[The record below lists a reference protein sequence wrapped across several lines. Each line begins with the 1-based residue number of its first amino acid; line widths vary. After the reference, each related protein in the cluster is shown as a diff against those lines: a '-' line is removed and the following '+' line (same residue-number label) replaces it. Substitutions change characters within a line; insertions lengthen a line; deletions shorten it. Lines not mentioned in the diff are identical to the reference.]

1 MSDTSITLDR
11 ALFCKAM
18 NILDRAA
25 DHRLSME
32 ILTAVKA
39 TVGPQLHLSVS
50 DLDVSL
56 HIDMPIIWRGRNA
69 SDRSFLIEDFRRV
82 RSALNAA
89 GGPEVAID
97 PGAGKADAKAA
108 LAIAAGAMAFTRHN
122 SFAVAEYPDCTTEPE
137 NIVAVARLSAD
148 HIAQIA
154 RVTAAISTEE
164 TRYYLNGVYI
174 HHVDG
179 WNWRAVAT
187 DGHRLMVAELAVPD
201 LDLPG
206 GGFILPRKAVR
217 LLVDWLGKSRGGV
230 TMDIGDGRFPR
241 VSLTGECLGLATAMH
256 SKTID
261 GKYPDY
267 SKVMALRAEWSIL
280 TTATALR
287 QAIQAVSSLF
297 SVTPSIALCVR
308 DGDILVEAADVPEMT
323 ARFTVEGKTAQING
337 TMPGDFRIGFNGRFL
352 MDCLKALRGQDV
364 VISGSGV
371 GDPVGISDPAD
382 PAFCSILMPLRLSQG
397 SMGK

>member
-11 ALFCKAM
+11 AQFCKAM

-56 HIDMPIIWRGRNA
+56 HVDMPIIRRGRNA
-69 SDRSFLIEDFRRV
+69 SDRTFLIENFRKV

-89 GGPEVAID
+89 GGPECAID
-97 PGAGKADAKAA
+97 PGPGKADAKAA
-108 LAIAAGAMAFTRHN
+108 LAIAAGAMTFTRHN
-122 SFAVAEYPDCTTEPE
+122 SFAVAEYPDCATKPE

-179 WNWRAVAT
+179 WDWRAVAT
-187 DGHRLMVAELAVPD
+187 DGHRLMVAD
-201 LDLPG
+201 LTLLDIDHPG
-206 GGFILPRKAVR
+206 GAFILPRKAVR
-217 LLVDWLGKSRGGV
+217 LLVDWLGKSRDGV

-267 SKVMALRAEWSIL
+267 SKVMDLRAEWSIL
-280 TTATALR
+280 TTGAALR
-287 QAIQAVSSLF
+287 QAIQAVGSLF
-297 SVTPSIALCVR
+297 SDTPSIALCVR
-308 DGDILVEAADVPEMT
+308 DGDILVEAANVPEMT
-323 ARFTVEGKTAQING
+323 ACFTVDGAATKING
-337 TMPGDFRIGFNGRFL
+337 TMPGDFRIGFNGRYL

-364 VISGSGV
+364 VISGSAV